1 MAAPAR
7 CINKLRA
14 RILLKDTTLAI
25 VNKFVQDNGS
35 ERYDIPP
42 DFEFRGINIQIP
54 TPAAMGFKRKKGKIL
69 MPFVKPC
76 FGPMLVEVDARAGDF
91 DSIIEKIGS
100 AGSGVQAHF
109 PPGSR

>member
-25 VNKFVQDNGS
+25 VNGYVKDNCS
-35 ERYDIPP
+35 EWYEIPP
-42 DFEFRGINIQIP
+42 DFEFRGINIQLP
-54 TPAAMGFKRKKGKIL
+54 APAAMGFKRKKGKIL

-76 FGPMLVEVDARAGDF
+76 FGPMLIEVDAQEGDF
-91 DSIIEKIGS
+91 ESILGSLNSIGPDVG
-100 AGSGVQAHF
+100 A
-109 PPGSR
+109 PPTPGPG